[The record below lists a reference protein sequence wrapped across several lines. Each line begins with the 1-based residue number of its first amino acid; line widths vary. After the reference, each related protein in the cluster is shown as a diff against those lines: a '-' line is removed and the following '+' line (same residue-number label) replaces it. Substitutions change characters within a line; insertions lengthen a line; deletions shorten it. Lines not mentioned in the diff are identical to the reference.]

1 MQDSWTEH
9 SPYGWSPGVTKIMP
23 INREIV
29 LRRPLEPWC
38 YFSSSLVR
46 FLKALQRGRGNRCF
60 CQHWPHGPA
69 CTGGCSWD
77 YAQALQLFTGSS
89 VSKVSWHTI
98 GVSSGTSA
106 RYSAPLHLGHF
117 ALDSFPCVTACPG
130 WCGHQ
135 SICFPRPWHL
145 VLCSSCVSKGMHQHC
160 FTWSS
165 SHNEC
170 EDCGGPCTGER
181 KPGSPWIPLARAV
194 LPWEEWGS
202 PRGVWSYRCYLAASL
217 YTFQCMAEMISPST
231 TSQAASSL
239 SSLSPERVA
248 SQADWDRNS
257 PVCLGWRDS
266 WLTLCWLK
274 VDQVTAR
281 TSGQQH
287 KKAFNYLTPELYRWE
302 FQTVLKIFHGIS
314 WLESLSKGKICVYCW
329 LAPWVDDLTI

>member
-1 MQDSWTEH
+1 MPLSALTT
-9 SPYGWSPGVTKIMP
+9 WSCM
-23 INREIV
+23 
-29 LRRPLEPWC
+29 
-38 YFSSSLVR
+38 
-46 FLKALQRGRGNRCF
+46 
-60 CQHWPHGPA
+60 HWRMLLGLCP
-69 CTGGCSWD
+69 
-77 YAQALQLFTGSS
+77 GSS
-89 VSKVSWHTI
+89 
-98 GVSSGTSA
+98 
-106 RYSAPLHLGHF
+106 PLHRWLCEQRLLAHSWGQ
-117 ALDSFPCVTACPG
+117 LRDLC
-130 WCGHQ
+130 Q
-135 SICFPRPWHL
+135 
-145 VLCSSCVSKGMHQHC
+145 VLCTPALGSLCPWQLPLCHCLSWMMCPPVYLLSQAMTLGPLLFLCFQRHAPTLLHLEQLTQWVWGLWWPMHWWEE
-160 FTWSS
+160 TWFSL
-165 SHNEC
+165 
-170 EDCGGPCTGER
+170 DP
-181 KPGSPWIPLARAV
+181 PGRAV

-202 PRGVWSYRCYLAASL
+202 PRGVWPYHCYLAASL